1 MFKNLKLQLMTITVF
16 ALVLILSGSA
26 IAAKKDPIK
35 IASVSWTGVT
45 VKTELAV
52 EILNSLGYEAEN
64 LMVSVPIA
72 YKAMAS
78 GEAEFFLGNWMP
90 TQKTIANKYFE
101 EGSVIQSVANM
112 ENAKYT
118 LAVPSYCY
126 EAGLQNFSDIHKYA
140 DKLDNRIYGIEEG
153 NDGNQ
158 VILKMINNDMHNLGD
173 FTLIPSS
180 AAGMLSQV
188 QSFVRDKKWIVFLG
202 WSPHYMNKVIDMKY
216 LKGST
221 AETFGP
227 NDGTATVYTNYRK
240 GFDREYPNVT
250 DFLKNFTFPISM
262 MNEIM
267 TMLHKND
274 KMEPAEAGMKWIK
287 NHPERYQKWLKGIKT
302 VDGKPALPAF
312 EAALQ

>member
-1 MFKNLKLQLMTITVF
+1 MFKNVKLQLMTIAVF
-16 ALVLILSGSA
+16 AFVLILSGSA
-26 IAAKKDPIK
+26 FAAKKDPIK

-52 EILNSLGYEAEN
+52 EILQSLEYEADN

-90 TQKTIANKYFE
+90 TQETIANKYFDQ
-101 EGSVIQSVANM
+101 GTVIKSVANM
-112 ENAKYT
+112 RDAKYT

-126 EAGLQNFSDIHKYA
+126 EGGLQNFSDIHKFA
-140 DKLDNRIYGIEEG
+140 DKLNNRIYGIEEG

-158 VILKMINNDMHNLGD
+158 VILKMINNDMHNLGN

-188 QSFVRDKKWIVFLG
+188 QSFAKDKKWIVFLG

-221 AETFGP
+221 SETFGP
-227 NDGTATVYTNYRK
+227 DDGTATVYTNYRK
-240 GFDREYPNVT
+240 GFDKEYPNVT
-250 DFLKNFTFPISM
+250 AFLENFKFPISM

-274 KMEPAEAGMKWIK
+274 NMDPSEAGMKWIK
-287 NHPERYQKWLKGIKT
+287 EHPEIYKTWLKGIKT
-302 VDGKPALPAF
+302 VNGEPAVPAF
-312 EAALQ
+312 EAAIK